1 MIVPRLKR
9 CAHCRGEAELTSGG
23 PGNHYVRCTSCKL
36 STDDGSVERAVA
48 SWNRRVPPLW
58 WRVLFEGLNVACALT
73 ELAAGRRAADWVS
86 AKGVALLVRIA
97 P

>member
-1 MIVPRLKR
+1 MNPR
-9 CAHCRGEAELTSGG
+9 
-23 PGNHYVRCTSCKL
+23 
-36 STDDGSVERAVA
+36 
-48 SWNRRVPPLW
+48 PPLW

-73 ELAAGRRAADWVS
+73 ELAAGRGAADWVS